1 MKELKLEEMEK
12 IEGGGR
18 WQDCAYFAAGF
29 IAMFSGP
36 IGGLA
41 GLLTMAASAGDCE
54 AYIYAG

>member
-1 MKELKLEEMEK
+1 MKELNLEQMEK
-12 IEGGGR
+12 VEGGR

-41 GLLTMAASAGDCE
+41 GLVTMAASAGDCE
-54 AYIYAG
+54 ANFY